1 MVESAKRLNTLH
13 VEIRLR
19 LSPAFQLDCTFDAAP
34 GFTVLFGHSGAGKTS
49 VLDCIA
55 GIKTPEKGKLALN
68 ATTLFDSN
76 SGVELTPQKRKL
88 ACVFQDLALFPHMT
102 VSQNVSFGL
111 SGLANAMM
119 KARCNQVLSRFGID
133 HLSSRRP
140 ADLSGG
146 ERQRVALARSL
157 VTDPQ
162 ALLLDEPLA
171 ALDRPARM
179 KIVDDLRAW
188 NDEHRV
194 PILYVTHSVREA
206 LALGERILMMD
217 QGKIVA
223 EGRPSDLLNPD
234 EWD

>member
-1 MVESAKRLNTLH
+1 MVGSTERLKTLH
-13 VEIRLR
+13 AEIRLR
-19 LSPAFQLDCTFDAAP
+19 LSPAFQLDCTFEAAA

-55 GIKTPEKGKLALN
+55 GIKTPHEGKISVSG
-68 ATTLFDSN
+68 TVLFDSRARLN
-76 SGVELTPQKRKL
+76 LSPQNRKL
-88 ACVFQDLALFPHMT
+88 AYVFQDLALFPHMS
-102 VSQNVSFGL
+102 VLQNLSFGL
-111 SGLANAMM
+111 ADLSDFDAG
-119 KARCNQVLSRFGID
+119 ARCRDVLFRFGIKD
-133 HLSSRRP
+133 LSARKPR
-140 ADLSGG
+140 DLSGG

-162 ALLLDEPLA
+162 VLLLDEPLA
-171 ALDRPARM
+171 ALDRPTRM

-206 LALGERILMMD
+206 LALGERVLMMD
-217 QGKIVA
+217 QGKVVA
-223 EGRPSDLLNPD
+223 DGKPSDLLNPD

>member
-1 MVESAKRLNTLH
+1 MVESAERVNTLT

-19 LSPAFQLDCTFDAAP
+19 LSTSFQLDCAFEITQ

-55 GIKTPEKGKLALN
+55 GLKVPDSGRIAIDGVTV
-68 ATTLFDSN
+68 FDSA
-76 SGVELTPQKRKL
+76 KRLNQSPAERRL
-88 ACVFQDLALFPHMT
+88 AYVFQSLALFPHLS
-102 VSQNVSFGL
+102 VEENIAYGL
-111 SGLANAMM
+111 RDVRASERQERYQ
-119 KARCNQVLSRFGID
+119 KILSHFGID
-133 HLSSRRP
+133 HLKSRQP

-157 VTDPQ
+157 ITDPR

-179 KIVDDLRAW
+179 KILNSLQAW
-188 NDEHRV
+188 NHAHGV

-206 LALGERILMMD
+206 LALGERVLVMQDGRMAAS
-217 QGKIVA
+217 GK
-223 EGRPSDLLNPD
+223 PSELLDPED
-234 EWD
+234 WD

>member
-1 MVESAKRLNTLH
+1 VNTLT

-19 LSPAFQLDCTFDAAP
+19 LSTSFHLDCAFEITQ

-55 GIKTPEKGKLALN
+55 GLKVPDSGRIAIDGVTV
-68 ATTLFDSN
+68 FDSA
-76 SGVELTPQKRKL
+76 KRLNQSPAERRL
-88 ACVFQDLALFPHMT
+88 AYVFQSLALFPHLS
-102 VSQNVSFGL
+102 VEENIAYGLRDVRASERQERYQNIL
-111 SGLANAMM
+111 SH
-119 KARCNQVLSRFGID
+119 FGID
-133 HLSSRRP
+133 HLKSRQP

-157 VTDPQ
+157 ITDPR

-179 KIVDDLRAW
+179 KILNGLQAW
-188 NDEHRV
+188 NHAHGV

-206 LALGERILMMD
+206 LALGERVLVMQDGRMAAS
-217 QGKIVA
+217 GK
-223 EGRPSDLLNPD
+223 PSELLDPED
-234 EWD
+234 WD